1 MTTEFEL
8 IDRYFSR
15 PARDAT
21 LGVGDDA
28 ALVEPAP
35 GHELVVTTDTI
46 VSGIHFLPDAEP
58 RFVGHKA
65 LAVNL
70 SDLAAM
76 GARPRWA
83 LLAITVP
90 KADEAW
96 LSAFAEG
103 FYDKMLSSEFCLL
116 QDVPGVGTK

>member
-1 MTTEFEL
+1 MGVDVIEARYEHIGYEL

-76 GARPRWA
+76 GADRIPPFP
-83 LLAITVP
+83 L
-90 KADEAW
+90 
-96 LSAFAEG
+96 
-103 FYDKMLSSEFCLL
+103 
-116 QDVPGVGTK
+116 